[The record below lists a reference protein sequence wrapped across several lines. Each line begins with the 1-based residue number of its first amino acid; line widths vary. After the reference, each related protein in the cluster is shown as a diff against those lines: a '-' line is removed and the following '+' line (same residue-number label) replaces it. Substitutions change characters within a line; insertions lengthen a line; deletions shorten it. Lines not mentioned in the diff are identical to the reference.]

1 MLNFRKI
8 SAASDGAAIRAYMTQ
23 DQPEPESLKVHGVAL
38 DGRDL
43 ETGERLTAY
52 YTGRGE
58 RANWRPDM
66 DPRVAAALGIASARA
81 APRDSQLDALFEARR
96 ADTGEDWSQHVRK
109 NSGFDFVF
117 APHKSVSLAAEF
129 APTEAERQMI
139 RNAIHAASDDALR
152 YAAHDLGYARKGH
165 AGEKGAE
172 AGEIGWVTFAHDA
185 ARPTVAVQNGPD
197 GATYLLDAP
206 IAGDPHYHLHNFIPN
221 LVVIDDGRVGSID
234 SKALTAHKVP
244 EYGAFFQARLADR
257 LRSLGLRIGLD
268 AGGEAAVALD
278 IPESAVLM
286 FSKRDRQ
293 VVGDA
298 QRYAR
303 EHAMDWDEL
312 SLERKKQ
319 ILHEASAAGRLG
331 KTKEEAH
338 AVWREQVEELGWTPT
353 SVLGATL
360 PPVERT
366 SDQRREAAYACASAS
381 LSAEFQLKAVLDA
394 ERLRVHAARGLI
406 EAGAACGRDDVD
418 AVVSL
423 IEARG
428 FVHDGK
434 AVTLIFGLHEGK
446 ERISHTEQ
454 LRIEQSVAE
463 MSRAAARDRSAD
475 LSDAAIRAAI
485 ERVEADDAGVRF
497 SKEQLAAIHA
507 LGAGGKL
514 SLLTG
519 VAGSG
524 KTTLLKPL
532 VDAWRDDGRTVIGMS
547 TAWRQ
552 ADALKDAGVDETWA
566 LQPLL
571 NAIDTGEFSADENT
585 VLIVDE
591 ISQIGPRPML
601 KLLEMQAK
609 TGMTI
614 KMLGD
619 REQVQSIEAGDT
631 IALLKRVLPKSA
643 APEVLTAVRQKNDR
657 DRKIAALFR
666 DGRAETALAMKREDG
681 TARLFEGDTDQ
692 VVRQIADLYIERSDA
707 LKSQDPSYGVT
718 ITTLTNA
725 EAADI
730 SRAIRE
736 RLKARGEIGTDEATY
751 KAVVYRSDKPEF
763 FDLPIA
769 TGDRL
774 RMYRKTVAQIDG
786 KRATIGN
793 NGDIVEVV
801 RKRQAGLVL
810 RNARGQTAE
819 IDWKRLSDPKT
830 ERLLLGFGHAFTID
844 AAQGMSTKGE
854 HINAL
859 PHGTGATSAFKTY
872 TAESRATG
880 RTHTLISKAAVHAAA
895 QRSRALGDV
904 TPMTEEDLWQE
915 VAKNA
920 SEKPYKALAL
930 DIVGKAR
937 QQHDRAVEIG
947 LSNHH
952 RIEKTADDRPDLR
965 EEMKASYQSGLLRQA
980 FEQQRDTLMAL
991 VQIIDEQLKHAAGVL
1006 VDHARATATA
1016 IKGAPVAGLEAAN
1029 RPEPP
1034 VPAPSAG
1041 APSL

>member
-81 APRDSQLDALFEARR
+81 APRDGQLDALFEARR
-96 ADTGEDWSQHVRK
+96 ADTGEGWSQHIRK

-129 APTEAERQMI
+129 APTEAERQII
-139 RNAIHAASDDALR
+139 RNAIHAANDDALR
-152 YAAHDLGYARKGH
+152 YAAQDLGYARKGH

-185 ARPTVAVQNGPD
+185 ARPTVAVQDGSD
-197 GATYLLDAP
+197 GATHLLDAP

-221 LVVIDDGRVGSID
+221 LVVTDDGRVGSID

-257 LRSLGLRIGLD
+257 LRALGLRIGLD

-278 IPESAVLM
+278 IPESAVVT

-303 EHAMDWDEL
+303 ELAMDWDEL

-319 ILHEASAAGRLG
+319 ILHDASAAGRLR
-331 KTKEEAH
+331 KTKEDTH
-338 AVWREQVEELGWTPT
+338 AVWREQVAELGWTPE
-353 SVLGATL
+353 SVLGAASAQ
-360 PPVERT
+360 ERT
-366 SDQRREAAYACASAS
+366 AAERRETAYEAASAS

-406 EAGAACGRDDVD
+406 EAGAAGGRDDVD
-418 AVVSL
+418 AVSSL
-423 IEARG
+423 IETCG

-434 AVTLIFGLHEGK
+434 AVTLISGMHEGK

-463 MSRAAARDRSAD
+463 KSLAAARDRSAN
-475 LSDAAIRAAI
+475 LSDTAIRAAI

-507 LGAGGKL
+507 LGGGGRL

-532 VDAWRDDGRTVIGMS
+532 VDAWRDDGRTVVGMS

-552 ADALKDAGVDETWA
+552 ADALKDAGVNETWA

-571 NAIDTGEFSADENT
+571 NAIDTGEFRPDAKT
-585 VLIVDE
+585 VLVVDE

-601 KLLEMQAK
+601 ELLDLQAK

-619 REQVQSIEAGDT
+619 REQVQSIDAGDT

-643 APEVLTAVRQKNDR
+643 MPEVLTAVRQKNDR

-666 DGRAETALAMKREDG
+666 DGEAATALAMKREDG
-681 TARLFEGDTDQ
+681 TARLLEGDTDQ
-692 VVRQIADLYIERSDA
+692 VVRQIADVYIERNDA
-707 LKSQDPSYGVT
+707 LKVQDPSYGVT

-751 KAVVYRSDKPEF
+751 KAVVYRAEKREF

-801 RKRQAGLVL
+801 RKTAAGLVL

-819 IDWKRLSDPKT
+819 IDWKRLSDQKT
-830 ERLLLGFGHAFTID
+830 GRLLLGFGHAFTID

-880 RTHTLISKAAVHAAA
+880 RTHTLISKAAVHAAV

-904 TPMTEEDLWQE
+904 TPMTEEDLWTQ
-915 VAKNA
+915 VAKDA

-937 QQHDRAVEIG
+937 RQHDKAVQTG
-947 LSNHH
+947 LSNHNQ
-952 RIEKTADDRPDLR
+952 IEKAAGHQPDLGA
-965 EEMKASYQSGLLRQA
+965 EMKAYYQTGLLRQA
-980 FEQQRDTLMAL
+980 FEQQRDAFVAL
-991 VQIIDEQLKHAAGVL
+991 VAAIDEQLKRAAGVIL
-1006 VDHARATATA
+1006 DQAKAIATT
-1016 IKGAPVAGLEAAN
+1016 IKGAPVAESDAPKP
-1029 RPEPP
+1029 PEPATP
-1034 VPAPSAG
+1034 VPSARGPSF
-1041 APSL
+1041 